1 MSSSETRPK
10 DPAEAA
16 RLRGGRPNPA
26 TPAAVVTLAALYGV
40 GGSLIGPRVAERL
53 GVAFLDRAIPASV
66 AERAGVTEEAV
77 DAVGERRQAGID
89 RLTATLARVVNA
101 TTATGES
108 VERVDFEERRLRAEI
123 EEFLARASRSGG
135 VVLGRGGAVV
145 LRDVPGALHV
155 YLGGS
160 REDRVERAM
169 ELEDIDRETAER
181 RLKANDRAR
190 RSYVRDAY
198 GVDGDDPSLYHLMLD
213 ATAYGLEGCIDLIV
227 SASHAR
233 RRTHAATA

>member
-16 RLRGGRPNPA
+16 RMGGGPPDPA
-26 TPAAVVTLAALYGV
+26 APPAVVTLAAVYGAV
-40 GGSLIGPRVAERL
+40 GSVIGPRVAERL

-77 DAVGERRQAGID
+77 DAVDERAQSRID
-89 RLTATLARVVNA
+89 RLTSTLARVANA
-101 TTATGES
+101 ATATGES

-155 YLGGS
+155 YLGG
-160 REDRVERAM
+160 RRQDRLERAM
-169 ELEDIDRETAER
+169 ELEGIDRATAER
-181 RLKANDRAR
+181 RLRANDRAR
-190 RSYVRDAY
+190 RDYVRDAY
-198 GVDGDDPSLYHLMLD
+198 GVDGDDPGLYHVMLD
-213 ATAYGLEGCIDLIV
+213 ATAYGVEECVDLIV
-227 SASHAR
+227 AASHLR
-233 RRTHAATA
+233 RRTHAATT